1 MSDLSDFTKKNR
13 KFTGTDAIR
22 LPNGT
27 QAERATPTA
36 GEIRYNTDKDHVEYY
51 NGQAW
56 RALADPPGLDSVS
69 PTTVNENFEGD
80 SSNNFT
86 FVLTGSGY
94 ATGATVQ
101 FIDNNDVSISA
112 DTVTIDSSTQIT
124 AVINSTTLAAGQE
137 PFDVQ
142 VTADSGLTAKLT
154 DQIQINNAVYWVTA
168 AGSLGDVTDSG
179 RTGYSQFVEAIDP
192 ESAGVTFT
200 VTGGALPGGASLNSS
215 TGEISGDLT
224 GVESDTTYNF
234 TITAK
239 DPSSNYA
246 DRSFSITL
254 IAPLIDTFTSLGGFS
269 YSVPSGTSSV
279 TVMAIAGG
287 GGGGST
293 IGAGGGAGGMVES
306 STYPVS
312 PGGSVPGSVGDG
324 GPGAGG
330 RGSRGS
336 TGQNTI
342 FGTITAYGGG
352 GGGSWDSQGGNAGGS
367 GGGGSGGSGGG
378 GSTQTNFPAVGA
390 TGFGNSGGSGT
401 GHGGQAGGGG
411 GAGAAGGGG
420 NAGEGRSNDIS
431 GTSTTYA
438 GGGGTGGYQRA
449 ATPGGAGGGGNGGNP
464 GQQGQANTGGG
475 GGGGIHPPDAAGG
488 KGGSGIVIVRA

>member
-1 MSDLSDFTKKNR
+1 MSDLGDFTKKNR
-13 KFTGTDAIR
+13 RFTGTDSIL
-22 LPNGT
+22 LPKGT
-27 QAERATPTA
+27 QAQRTTFVA
-36 GEIRYNTDKDHVEYY
+36 GEIRYNTDKNHVEQY

-56 RALADPPGLDSVS
+56 RALADPPTLTNVT
-69 PTTVNENFEGD
+69 PTTINENFEGD
-80 SSNNFT
+80 SSIST
-86 FVLTGSGY
+86 DFVLTGTNFDSSPVASFKDTAG
-94 ATGATVQ
+94 
-101 FIDNNDVSISA
+101 VSVNA
-112 DTVTIDSSTQIT
+112 DTTTRDSATQIT
-124 AVINSTTLAAGQE
+124 ATIKNSTLAALQE
-137 PFDVQ
+137 PLDVI
-142 VTADSGLTAKLT
+142 VTNDTGLEAKLT
-154 DQIQINNAVYWVTA
+154 DQIQVNNAVYWVTA
-168 AGSLGDVTDSG
+168 AGSLDSLTDSEL
-179 RTGYSQFVEAIDP
+179 TGYSKTLEAIDP
-192 ESAGVTFT
+192 ESQAITFALT
-200 VTGGALPGGASLNSS
+200 SGALPGGASLNTS
-215 TGEISGDLT
+215 TGVISGDLT
-224 GVESDTTYNF
+224 SVEDDTTFNF

-239 DPSSNYA
+239 DSASNFA
-246 DRSFSITL
+246 DRAFSITL
-254 IAPLIDTFTSLGGFS
+254 IAPLLDTFTSTGSFS

-279 TVMAIAGG
+279 TVMAVAGG

-293 IGAGGGAGGMVES
+293 IGGGGGAGGMVES

-330 RGSRGS
+330 RGSRGT

-352 GGGSWDSQGGNAGGS
+352 GGGSWNTQPGNAGGS
-367 GGGGSGGSGGG
+367 GGGGSAGAGGG
-378 GSTQTNFPAVGA
+378 GSTQTSFPSVGA
-390 TGFGNSGGSGT
+390 TGYGNSGGSGT
-401 GHGGQAGGGG
+401 GHSGQAGGGG

-420 NAGEGRSNDIS
+420 NAGEGRANSIS

>member
-22 LPNGT
+22 LPRGT
-27 QAERATPTA
+27 EAQRATPVA
-36 GEIRYNTDKDHVEYY
+36 GEIRYNTDKNHVEYY

-56 RALADPPGLDSVS
+56 RALTDPPTLTNVS
-69 PTTVNENFEGD
+69 PTTVNEGFEGD
-80 SSNNFT
+80 SSVT
-86 FVLTGSGY
+86 LSFVLTGTAF

-101 FIDNNDVSISA
+101 FIGSDDVSISA

-124 AVINSTTLAAGQE
+124 AEINSATLAGGAE

-142 VTADSGLTAKLT
+142 VTADTGLTAKLT
-154 DQIQINNAVYWVTA
+154 DQIQVNNAVYWVTA
-168 AGSLGDVTDSG
+168 AGSLGNVGDAG
-179 RTGYSQFVEAIDP
+179 RSGYSQFVEAIDP
-192 ESAGVTFT
+192 ESAGVEYN
-200 VTGGALPGGASLNSS
+200 VTTGALPGGASLNSS
-215 TGEISGDLT
+215 TGEISGNLDA
-224 GVESDTTYNF
+224 VSSDTTFNF

-246 DRSFSITL
+246 DRAFSITL
-254 IAPLIDTFTSLGGFS
+254 IAPVIDTFTSTGSFS

-279 TVMAIAGG
+279 TVLAVAGG

-293 IGAGGGAGGMVES
+293 IGGGGGAGGMVES

-324 GPGAGG
+324 GPGSGSRGG
-330 RGSRGS
+330 RG
-336 TGQNTI
+336 TAGQNTI

-378 GSTQTNFPAVGA
+378 GSTQTNFPSVGA
-390 TGFGNSGGSGT
+390 TGYGNSGGSGT

-411 GAGAAGGGG
+411 GAGASGGGG
-420 NAGEGRSNDIS
+420 NAGEGRANTI
-431 GTSTTYA
+431 TSSSVTYA
-438 GGGGTGGYQRA
+438 GGGGTGGYQRS

-475 GGGGIHPPDAAGG
+475 GGGGIHPPDGAGG
-488 KGGSGIVIVRA
+488 KGGSGVVIVRA